1 MTTGNRNETA
11 LSEELE
17 ALLNGVL
24 QLSARIAGL
33 GDAYV
38 RACCSAR
45 CNLLSRALSMKPA
58 RVTGQYSLQWKLWR
72 RIGEDKMPT

>member
-1 MTTGNRNETA
+1 MTAGNGNETA

-38 RACCSAR
+38 LASCSHVATFTLEHGR
-45 CNLLSRALSMKPA
+45 
-58 RVTGQYSLQWKLWR
+58 
-72 RIGEDKMPT
+72 